1 MAVPE
6 WVPGDLPAAPGVYQ
20 FEDGHGTILYVG
32 KSVNLRRRVRGY
44 FYGSGPRNERLAEML
59 VLAREVRITPT
70 GSDLEA
76 RLEEAERIVHG
87 RPRYNRALKNR
98 ARGWYVEINWADPY
112 PRLRVVRSVRRAMA
126 QYFGPFRG
134 RAVPAAIARL
144 AEKVFMLRSCSGS
157 LRPDPSSSACL
168 QHGLGLCSAPCV
180 GRAGLNGYRRQVRS
194 AARSFADSEYVGR
207 LRAQLVA
214 RRNDASESLDFESAA
229 EDQCRI
235 DWLDELESYRS
246 AIEGPDVRRSWL
258 LVLPHVD
265 HARRMLVPV
274 ARGRVLGRTEVRWED
289 REWPATIENVCYD
302 VRLQEL
308 RAESVFPPAELV
320 TSLIVSGW
328 LESGAPGGLALDL
341 DRNDTD
347 QVVAALS
354 PIARDESAA
363 QPIQPA
369 AAR

>member
-1 MAVPE
+1 M
-6 WVPGDLPAAPGVYQ
+6 PAAPGVYQ
-20 FEDGHGTILYVG
+20 FEDDHGTVLYVG

-44 FYGSGPRNERLAEML
+44 FYGGGPRNERLAEML
-59 VLAREVRITPT
+59 VLAKQVGITPT

-98 ARGWYVEINWADPY
+98 SRGWYVEINWADPY
-112 PRLRVVRSVRRAMA
+112 PRLRVVRSVRRPMA

-134 RAVPAAIARL
+134 RSVPAAIARL
-144 AEKVFMLRSCSGS
+144 AEKVFMLRSCAGN
-157 LRPDPSSSACL
+157 LRPDPSSSPCL
-168 QHGLGLCSAPCV
+168 QHGLGLCSAPCA
-180 GRAGLNGYRRQVRS
+180 GRAGLNGYREQVRA
-194 AARSFADSEYVGR
+194 AARSFGDREYVGHLRER
-207 LRAQLVA
+207 LVT
-214 RRNDASESLDFESAA
+214 RRDESSESLDFESAA

-258 LVLPHVD
+258 LVLPHVQSE
-265 HARRMLVPV
+265 RRMLVPV
-274 ARGRVLGRTEVRWED
+274 ARGRVLKRKELRWED
-289 REWPATIENVCYD
+289 RDWPATIENVCYS

-328 LESGAPGGLALDL
+328 LDSGAPGGLALDL
-341 DRNDTD
+341 DRHDTD

-354 PIARDESAA
+354 PLARDGSARA
-363 QPIQPA
+363 PTRPA
-369 AAR
+369 AMR

>member
-1 MAVPE
+1 M
-6 WVPGDLPAAPGVYQ
+6 PAAPGVYQ
-20 FEDGHGTILYVG
+20 FEDDHGTVLYVG

-44 FYGSGPRNERLAEML
+44 FYGGGPRNERLAEML
-59 VLAREVRITPT
+59 VLAKQVGITPT

-98 ARGWYVEINWADPY
+98 SRGWYVEINWADPY
-112 PRLRVVRSVRRAMA
+112 PRLRVVRSVRRPMA

-134 RAVPAAIARL
+134 RSVPAAIARL
-144 AEKVFMLRSCSGS
+144 AEKVFMLRSCAGN
-157 LRPDPSSSACL
+157 LRPDPSSSPCL
-168 QHGLGLCSAPCV
+168 QHGLGLCSAPCA
-180 GRAGLNGYRRQVRS
+180 GRAGLNGYREQVRA
-194 AARSFADSEYVGR
+194 AARSFGDREYVGHLRER
-207 LRAQLVA
+207 LVT
-214 RRNDASESLDFESAA
+214 RRDGSSESLDFESAA

-258 LVLPHVD
+258 LVLPHVQSE
-265 HARRMLVPV
+265 RRMLVPV
-274 ARGRVLGRTEVRWED
+274 ARGRVLKRKELRWED
-289 REWPATIENVCYD
+289 RDWPATIENVCYS

-328 LESGAPGGLALDL
+328 LDSGAPGGLALDL
-341 DRNDTD
+341 DRHDTD

-354 PIARDESAA
+354 PLARDGSARA
-363 QPIQPA
+363 PTRPA
-369 AAR
+369 AMR